1 MQVFAASHICYTNAK
16 EETKRIMRAALL
28 RSRSDQDRTVR
39 RYGAGIFVFALM
51 LLFAPLASAVTSLS
65 QGYTAKEDLALG
77 SIVSLES
84 NTSDTVVPAATSNV
98 DSILGV
104 VINRDSSLLSLSNS
118 QKEQVQIATSGTV
131 QVLVSDINGDI
142 HRGDHITASP
152 LSGVG
157 MKATA
162 NVRIVGIAQGGVE
175 GAKKQTYKDKQGR
188 EHTVT
193 LGEVPVLVNVAY
205 FFKEPEKT
213 VVPTALQNVANALAG
228 KTVSTLP
235 IVLSSAVFLIMLI
248 IVSSIIYSMIK
259 SSIISVGRNPM
270 SQSAIYR
277 DLIQLSTL
285 VLAILGVGLVAIYLI
300 LTRL

>member
-1 MQVFAASHICYTNAK
+1 
-16 EETKRIMRAALL
+16 MRALTLRPRSHQNRTNSRYGLVLFAIALALL
-28 RSRSDQDRTVR
+28 V
-39 RYGAGIFVFALM
+39 
-51 LLFAPLASAVTSLS
+51 APVVGAVTSLS
-65 QGYTAKEDLALG
+65 QGYTTKHDLSLG
-77 SIVSLES
+77 SIVSLER
-84 NTSDTVVPAATSNV
+84 NTSDAVVPAATSNV

-104 VINRDSSLLSLSNS
+104 VINRDSSLLSVSNS
-118 QKEQVQIATSGTV
+118 QKEQVQVATSGTV
-131 QVLVSDINGDI
+131 QVLVSDINGEI

-175 GAKKQTYKDKQGR
+175 GAKKQTYKDKAGK
-188 EHTVT
+188 EHSVT

-235 IVLSSAVFLIMLI
+235 IVLSSAVFFIMLI